1 MGKHSGR
8 HAFKDKLISLGYA
21 DLTDDVIENA
31 FGKFKIL
38 ADKKKHIYDEDIIA
52 LVDDSLVLDNKANT
66 IVLKSLKVFAGT
78 GEPQK
83 ADMTLDV
90 NGQIKSATETGDG
103 PVDAIF
109 KCIKNLYPHDVNLQ
123 LYQVHAVTE
132 GTDAQATVSVRI
144 EENGK
149 TTVGQAADT
158 DTLVASANAYIAA
171 LNKMILKREKTA
183 PAMEQEKEKMR
194 GIQMGLFD
202 KVKKIWSQD
211 MAIDLGTANTLVVVK
226 GQGVVLNEPSVVAI
240 VEQAGKKQV
249 LAVGDEAKTMLG
261 RTPGNIEAI
270 RPLRDGVI
278 ADFIV
283 TEEMIK
289 HFIKKVHK
297 GRSFANPRILICVPT
312 GSTPVERKAIQDSA
326 LAAGA
331 RRVQLIEEPIAAAIG
346 ANLPIS
352 EATGSMVVDIGG
364 GTSEIAVMSLGGL
377 VYSKSLRVAGDAMD
391 GAMANYMRKEYNLM
405 IGDSTAEK
413 IKKEI
418 GTAIPTNDNTYPVKG
433 RDLRSGTPK
442 EVNITEED
450 TAEALNDILREMV
463 NGIKD
468 ALEAT
473 PPELSADLVDMG
485 LTLTGGG
492 ALLKNIDKR
501 FSKET
506 GLPVHIAEDPLSCVA
521 VGTGKA
527 LDQEQTFSTMMTEY

>member
-1 MGKHSGR
+1 M
-8 HAFKDKLISLGYA
+8 
-21 DLTDDVIENA
+21 
-31 FGKFKIL
+31 
-38 ADKKKHIYDEDIIA
+38 
-52 LVDDSLVLDNKANT
+52 ANW
-66 IVLKSLKVFAGT
+66 F
-78 GEPQK
+78 
-83 ADMTLDV
+83 
-90 NGQIKSATETGDG
+90 
-103 PVDAIF
+103 
-109 KCIKNLYPHDVNLQ
+109 KNL
-123 LYQVHAVTE
+123 T
-132 GTDAQATVSVRI
+132 S
-144 EENGK
+144 
-149 TTVGQAADT
+149 
-158 DTLVASANAYIAA
+158 
-171 LNKMILKREKTA
+171 
-183 PAMEQEKEKMR
+183 
-194 GIQMGLFD
+194 
-202 KVKKIWSQD
+202 IWSQD
-211 MAIDLGTANTLVVVK
+211 MAIDLGTANTLVVLK

-240 VEQAGKKQV
+240 ADNNGKKTV

-261 RTPGNIEAI
+261 RTPGNISAI

-297 GRSFANPRILICVPT
+297 NSTFANPRILICVPT

-346 ANLPIS
+346 AGLPIS

-364 GTSEIAVMSLGGL
+364 GTTEIAVMSLGGL

-391 GAMANYMRKEYNLM
+391 TALVDYMRKEYNLM

-418 GTAIPTNDNTYPVKG
+418 GTAIPSNSNTYAVKG

-450 TAEALNDILREMV
+450 TAEALNNILKQMV
-463 NGIKD
+463 NGVKD
-468 ALEAT
+468 ALEHT

-506 GLPVHIAEDPLSCVA
+506 GLPVFIADDPLACVA
-521 VGTGKA
+521 IGTGKA
-527 LDQEQTFSTMMTEY
+527 LEQEETFSTMLSEY

>member
-1 MGKHSGR
+1 MKWL
-8 HAFKDKLISLGYA
+8 KKI
-21 DLTDDVIENA
+21 TD
-31 FGKFKIL
+31 
-38 ADKKKHIYDEDIIA
+38 
-52 LVDDSLVLDNKANT
+52 
-66 IVLKSLKVFAGT
+66 
-78 GEPQK
+78 
-83 ADMTLDV
+83 
-90 NGQIKSATETGDG
+90 
-103 PVDAIF
+103 
-109 KCIKNLYPHDVNLQ
+109 
-123 LYQVHAVTE
+123 
-132 GTDAQATVSVRI
+132 
-144 EENGK
+144 
-149 TTVGQAADT
+149 
-158 DTLVASANAYIAA
+158 
-171 LNKMILKREKTA
+171 
-183 PAMEQEKEKMR
+183 
-194 GIQMGLFD
+194 
-202 KVKKIWSQD
+202 IWSQD
-211 MAIDLGTANTLVVVK
+211 MAIDLGTANTLVVLK
-226 GQGVVLNEPSVVAI
+226 EQGVVLNEPSVVAI
-240 VEQAGKKQV
+240 IDNGGKKTV

-261 RTPGNIEAI
+261 RTPGNIQAI

-297 GRSFANPRILICVPT
+297 NRTFASPRILICVPT

-346 ANLPIS
+346 AGLPIS

-364 GTSEIAVMSLGGL
+364 GTTEIAIMCLGGL
-377 VYSKSLRVAGDAMD
+377 VYSKSLRIAGDSMD
-391 GAMANYMRKEYNLM
+391 IALINYMRKEYNLM

-418 GTAIPTNDNTYPVKG
+418 GTAMVSNNNTYPVKG

-450 TAEALNDILREMV
+450 TAEALNDVLKEMV

-468 ALEAT
+468 ALENT

-506 GLPVHIAEDPLSCVA
+506 GLPVHIADDPIACVA
-521 VGTGKA
+521 IGTGKA
-527 LDQEQTFSTMMTEY
+527 LEQEETFSTMLSEY

>member
-1 MGKHSGR
+1 
-8 HAFKDKLISLGYA
+8 
-21 DLTDDVIENA
+21 
-31 FGKFKIL
+31 
-38 ADKKKHIYDEDIIA
+38 
-52 LVDDSLVLDNKANT
+52 
-66 IVLKSLKVFAGT
+66 
-78 GEPQK
+78 
-83 ADMTLDV
+83 
-90 NGQIKSATETGDG
+90 
-103 PVDAIF
+103 
-109 KCIKNLYPHDVNLQ
+109 
-123 LYQVHAVTE
+123 
-132 GTDAQATVSVRI
+132 
-144 EENGK
+144 
-149 TTVGQAADT
+149 
-158 DTLVASANAYIAA
+158 
-171 LNKMILKREKTA
+171 
-183 PAMEQEKEKMR
+183 
-194 GIQMGLFD
+194 
-202 KVKKIWSQD
+202 
-211 MAIDLGTANTLVVVK
+211 MAIDLGTANTLVVLK

-240 VEQAGKKQV
+240 AENMGKKTV

-261 RTPGNIEAI
+261 RTPGNISAI

-297 GRSFANPRILICVPT
+297 NKTFANPRILICVPT

-346 ANLPIS
+346 AGLPIS

-364 GTSEIAVMSLGGL
+364 GTTEIAVMSLGGL

-391 GAMANYMRKEYNLM
+391 GALVNYMRKEYNLM

-418 GTAIPTNDNTYPVKG
+418 GTAIPSNSNTYAVKG

-450 TAEALNDILREMV
+450 SAEALNDILKEMV
-463 NGIKD
+463 DGIKG
-468 ALEAT
+468 ALENT

-506 GLPVHIAEDPLSCVA
+506 GLPVFIADDPLACVA
-521 VGTGKA
+521 IGTGKA
-527 LDQEQTFSTMMTEY
+527 LDQEETFSTMLSEY

>member
-1 MGKHSGR
+1 MGMFEK
-8 HAFKDKLISLGYA
+8 
-21 DLTDDVIENA
+21 
-31 FGKFKIL
+31 
-38 ADKKKHIYDEDIIA
+38 
-52 LVDDSLVLDNKANT
+52 
-66 IVLKSLKVFAGT
+66 
-78 GEPQK
+78 
-83 ADMTLDV
+83 
-90 NGQIKSATETGDG
+90 
-103 PVDAIF
+103 
-109 KCIKNLYPHDVNLQ
+109 IKN
-123 LYQVHAVTE
+123 
-132 GTDAQATVSVRI
+132 
-144 EENGK
+144 
-149 TTVGQAADT
+149 
-158 DTLVASANAYIAA
+158 
-171 LNKMILKREKTA
+171 
-183 PAMEQEKEKMR
+183 
-194 GIQMGLFD
+194 
-202 KVKKIWSQD
+202 IWSQD

-240 VEQAGKKQV
+240 VENGGKKNV

-261 RTPGNIEAI
+261 RTPGNISAI

-297 GRSFANPRILICVPT
+297 GSSFANPRILICVPT

-346 ANLPIS
+346 AGLPIS

-377 VYSKSLRVAGDAMD
+377 VYSKSMRVAGDAMD
-391 GAMANYMRKEYNLM
+391 AALMNYMRKEYNLM

-418 GTAIPTNDNTYPVKG
+418 GTAIPSNNNTYAVKG

-450 TAEALNDILREMV
+450 TAEALNEILRDMV

-468 ALEAT
+468 ALEST

-492 ALLKNIDKR
+492 SLLKNIDKR

-506 GLPVHIAEDPLSCVA
+506 GLPVHIADDPLSCVA
-521 VGTGKA
+521 IGTGKA
-527 LDQEQTFSTMMTEY
+527 LEQEQTFSTMLTEY

>member
-1 MGKHSGR
+1 MAKW
-8 HAFKDKLISLGYA
+8 FKNI
-21 DLTDDVIENA
+21 TN
-31 FGKFKIL
+31 
-38 ADKKKHIYDEDIIA
+38 
-52 LVDDSLVLDNKANT
+52 
-66 IVLKSLKVFAGT
+66 
-78 GEPQK
+78 
-83 ADMTLDV
+83 
-90 NGQIKSATETGDG
+90 
-103 PVDAIF
+103 
-109 KCIKNLYPHDVNLQ
+109 
-123 LYQVHAVTE
+123 
-132 GTDAQATVSVRI
+132 
-144 EENGK
+144 
-149 TTVGQAADT
+149 
-158 DTLVASANAYIAA
+158 
-171 LNKMILKREKTA
+171 
-183 PAMEQEKEKMR
+183 
-194 GIQMGLFD
+194 
-202 KVKKIWSQD
+202 IWSQD
-211 MAIDLGTANTLVVVK
+211 MAIDLGTANTLVVLK

-240 VEQAGKKQV
+240 VENLGKKTV

-261 RTPGNIEAI
+261 RTPGNIAAI

-346 ANLPIS
+346 AGLPIS

-364 GTSEIAVMSLGGL
+364 GTTEIAVMSLGGL
-377 VYSKSLRVAGDAMD
+377 VYSRSLRVAGDAMD
-391 GAMANYMRKEYNLM
+391 GAMINYMRKEYNLM

-418 GTAIPTNDNTYPVKG
+418 GTAIPSNNNTYAVKG

-450 TAEALNDILREMV
+450 TAEALNGILREMV

-468 ALEAT
+468 ALENT

-521 VGTGKA
+521 IGTGKA
-527 LDQEQTFSTMMTEY
+527 LDQEQTFSTMLTEY

>member
-1 MGKHSGR
+1 
-8 HAFKDKLISLGYA
+8 
-21 DLTDDVIENA
+21 
-31 FGKFKIL
+31 
-38 ADKKKHIYDEDIIA
+38 
-52 LVDDSLVLDNKANT
+52 
-66 IVLKSLKVFAGT
+66 
-78 GEPQK
+78 
-83 ADMTLDV
+83 
-90 NGQIKSATETGDG
+90 
-103 PVDAIF
+103 
-109 KCIKNLYPHDVNLQ
+109 
-123 LYQVHAVTE
+123 
-132 GTDAQATVSVRI
+132 
-144 EENGK
+144 
-149 TTVGQAADT
+149 
-158 DTLVASANAYIAA
+158 
-171 LNKMILKREKTA
+171 
-183 PAMEQEKEKMR
+183 
-194 GIQMGLFD
+194 
-202 KVKKIWSQD
+202 
-211 MAIDLGTANTLVVVK
+211 MAIDLGTANTLVVLK

-240 VEQAGKKQV
+240 AENMGKKTV

-261 RTPGNIEAI
+261 RTPGNISAI

-297 GRSFANPRILICVPT
+297 HKTFANPRILICVPT

-346 ANLPIS
+346 AGLPIS

-364 GTSEIAVMSLGGL
+364 GTTEIAVMSLGGL

-391 GAMANYMRKEYNLM
+391 IALVNYMRKEYNLM

-418 GTAIPTNDNTYPVKG
+418 GTAIPSNSNTYAVKG

-450 TAEALNDILREMV
+450 SAEALNDILKEMV

-468 ALEAT
+468 ALENT

-506 GLPVHIAEDPLSCVA
+506 GLPVFIADDPLACVA
-521 VGTGKA
+521 IGTGKA
-527 LDQEQTFSTMMTEY
+527 LDQEETFSTMLSEY

>member
-1 MGKHSGR
+1 
-8 HAFKDKLISLGYA
+8 
-21 DLTDDVIENA
+21 
-31 FGKFKIL
+31 
-38 ADKKKHIYDEDIIA
+38 
-52 LVDDSLVLDNKANT
+52 
-66 IVLKSLKVFAGT
+66 
-78 GEPQK
+78 
-83 ADMTLDV
+83 
-90 NGQIKSATETGDG
+90 
-103 PVDAIF
+103 
-109 KCIKNLYPHDVNLQ
+109 
-123 LYQVHAVTE
+123 
-132 GTDAQATVSVRI
+132 
-144 EENGK
+144 
-149 TTVGQAADT
+149 
-158 DTLVASANAYIAA
+158 
-171 LNKMILKREKTA
+171 
-183 PAMEQEKEKMR
+183 
-194 GIQMGLFD
+194 
-202 KVKKIWSQD
+202 
-211 MAIDLGTANTLVVVK
+211 MAIDLGTANTLVVLK

-240 VEQAGKKQV
+240 AESGGKKTV

-261 RTPGNIEAI
+261 RTPGNISAI

-297 GRSFANPRILICVPT
+297 NKTFANPRILICVPT

-346 ANLPIS
+346 AGLPIS

-364 GTSEIAVMSLGGL
+364 GTTEIAVMSLGGL

-391 GAMANYMRKEYNLM
+391 TALVNYMRKEYNLM

-418 GTAIPTNDNTYPVKG
+418 GTAIPSNSNVYAVKG

-450 TAEALNDILREMV
+450 TAEALNDILKDMV
-463 NGIKD
+463 DGIKG
-468 ALEAT
+468 ALENT

-506 GLPVHIAEDPLSCVA
+506 GLPVFIADDPLACVA
-521 VGTGKA
+521 IGTGKA
-527 LDQEQTFSTMMTEY
+527 LEQEETFSTMLSEY